1 MCRQPNHAIMNVD
14 VLSFVRLAYR
24 VFDDLGMQD
33 LVILEETGKNLVLRK
48 VAELKKKELS
58 VLGGNLNKM
67 GYIGEIKSLISEM
80 AQYNITP
87 EDLGAFLGGQDVG
100 DTLRCKM
107 QDILTMY
114 EGFREYIDGKYITAE
129 EILTLLCEVAEE
141 SELIRDSVIVFDE
154 FTGFTPIQNRLLRVM
169 LPLADRV
176 IVSLSMDIRED
187 FYHSRGVHEL
197 FSMSKET
204 VQTLL
209 KIAADAGCEVL
220 SPVIMEPGEHRR
232 YENAPELFFMEQNLF
247 RPMYRKWP
255 KPVNDISIT
264 SLKDP
269 RQELSFVARE
279 IVRLVRTKGYRYR
292 DFAVVTG
299 DVPQYANYVPETFA
313 QYGIPFFIDQTRN
326 ILFHPF
332 IEFIRA
338 ALEVVE
344 FDFSYQSVFRFL
356 RSGLAGR
363 FLTENKTEQTADEDG
378 AKAKA
383 GAGVNDEDGAGA
395 GVVDEDSVEV
405 KAGSD
410 EDGAKAWA
418 DAEDVIDRLENY
430 VLAKGIRGR
439 KRWSE
444 KWTSVTKRDAC
455 HPEAAQ
461 EEMALLNRA
470 RERIVLAFE
479 PLCELF
485 SGKKHT
491 VAEQTYGL
499 YEFITAL
506 DIEAQLRE
514 KQFLLEQAEETEYN
528 GVHRTKQELQAAR
541 ADLSDRDGSHP
552 TGITSLLGE
561 SRCRSKDYTDILDT
575 SFLRQKVGEIRRNDR
590 VTVRDNRHR

>member
-1 MCRQPNHAIMNVD
+1 MSLQFVFGNSGSGKSDYLYQSILEEAEREPEKNFLLLVPEQFTMQTQRELVCRQPNHAIMNVD

-247 RPMYRKWP
+247 RP
-255 KPVNDISIT
+255 
-264 SLKDP
+264 
-269 RQELSFVARE
+269 
-279 IVRLVRTKGYRYR
+279 
-292 DFAVVTG
+292 
-299 DVPQYANYVPETFA
+299 DVS
-313 QYGIPFFIDQTRN
+313 
-326 ILFHPF
+326 
-332 IEFIRA
+332 
-338 ALEVVE
+338 EV
-344 FDFSYQSVFRFL
+344 
-356 RSGLAGR
+356 
-363 FLTENKTEQTADEDG
+363 
-378 AKAKA
+378 AKA
-383 GAGVNDEDGAGA
+383 G
-395 GVVDEDSVEV
+395 
-405 KAGSD
+405 
-410 EDGAKAWA
+410 
-418 DAEDVIDRLENY
+418 
-430 VLAKGIRGR
+430 
-439 KRWSE
+439 
-444 KWTSVTKRDAC
+444 
-455 HPEAAQ
+455 
-461 EEMALLNRA
+461 
-470 RERIVLAFE
+470 
-479 PLCELF
+479 
-485 SGKKHT
+485 
-491 VAEQTYGL
+491 
-499 YEFITAL
+499 
-506 DIEAQLRE
+506 
-514 KQFLLEQAEETEYN
+514 
-528 GVHRTKQELQAAR
+528 
-541 ADLSDRDGSHP
+541 
-552 TGITSLLGE
+552 
-561 SRCRSKDYTDILDT
+561 
-575 SFLRQKVGEIRRNDR
+575 
-590 VTVRDNRHR
+590 